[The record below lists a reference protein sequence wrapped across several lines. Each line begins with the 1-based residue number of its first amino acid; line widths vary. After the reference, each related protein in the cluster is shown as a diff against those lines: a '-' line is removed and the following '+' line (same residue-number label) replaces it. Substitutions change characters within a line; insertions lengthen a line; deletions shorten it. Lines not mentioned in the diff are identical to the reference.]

1 MLIIIIF
8 VIVTFIFY
16 LINKILKNNRYIF
29 ENYQGFITDSFF
41 EELNKKN
48 YEIDYDNRTITY
60 NGKTISYNKHFNT
73 NEAIVNAK
81 NKFITSTILS
91 QNNIPIPKYMRI
103 DLTKPINLEK
113 IQLLIKDK
121 GIEYPVVLKPTNG
134 TFGIDVFTDI
144 DTREELRDTLDFLKE
159 KYKDVVL
166 EEQIKGDCYRIFVF
180 NNKVIDIIKREKP
193 YVIGDGEHT
202 IKELIEMRNEEQ
214 LKMNLLQ
221 IKNISEIVIKKQGYS
236 LDDIPDQN
244 EKIFI
249 SNVINMHNG
258 ARISRIPL
266 EEVPKK
272 NIELFI
278 KVNQAMKINCS
289 GLDYLSED
297 ITIDHE
303 LNNSKI
309 LEVNGT
315 PDTEIHRKLTD
326 LNFFEKVV
334 DSIFGYNT

>member
-1 MLIIIIF
+1 MFIIITFIIIIF
-8 VIVTFIFY
+8 IFY
-16 LINKILKNNRYIF
+16 LVNNILKKSIF

-60 NGKTISYNKHFNT
+60 NGNTISYNKHFNT

-91 QNNIPIPKYMRI
+91 ENNIPIPKYMKI
-103 DLTKPINLEK
+103 DFTKPINLEE

-121 GIEYPVVLKPTNG
+121 GIKYPVVLKPTNG

-144 DTREELRDTLDFLKE
+144 DTKEELKSTLNFLKD
-159 KYKDVVL
+159 KYKDVIL

-180 NNKVIDIIKREKP
+180 NNQVIDIIKREKP
-193 YVIGDGEHT
+193 YIIGDGKHT
-202 IKELIEMRNEEQ
+202 IKELIEIRNEEQ
-214 LKMNLLQ
+214 LKMDLLP
-221 IKNISEIVIKKQGYS
+221 IKNISEIVVKKQGYS
-236 LDDIPDQN
+236 LEDIPEYN

-266 EEVPKK
+266 DAVPKK
-272 NIELFI
+272 NIDLFI
-278 KVNQAMKINCS
+278 KVNKAMKINCS

-297 ITIDHE
+297 ITIDYA

-334 DSIFGYNT
+334 DSIFGNNT